1 MTKLS
6 IADGGVLGILRES
19 NKYPN
24 IVDCSNIKN
33 APKAKITCIE
43 CKFSKDLD
51 LSEVHKFLDGTMIC
65 TKDDRVKYVML
76 DNNCIF
82 AETRTK

>member
-1 MTKLS
+1 MTELS
-6 IADGGVLGILRES
+6 IADGGVLGIVRES

-24 IVDCSNIKN
+24 IRDCSNIQN
-33 APKAKITCIE
+33 ALKDKITCIE